1 MKRGMS
7 MQFLKV
13 YGVAVLVFF
22 ARDLIWLGAIA
33 KNLYQKYLGYILSP
47 NVNWPAAIV
56 FYLLFVAGMVF
67 FVISPALDK
76 GDMWYAVLAG
86 GLFGFITYA
95 TYDLTNLATIK
106 GWPLAITIIDLIW
119 GTVLS
124 GLTSTVSFFVVK
136 TFIK

>member
-1 MKRGMS
+1 

-22 ARDLIWLGAIA
+22 AIDLIWLGVIA
-33 KNLYQKYLGYILSP
+33 KNLYQRYLGYLLAP
-47 NVNWPAAIV
+47 EVNWTAAIV

-67 FVISPALDK
+67 FVINPALEK
-76 GDMWYAVLAG
+76 GDIMYAILAG

-95 TYDLTNLATIK
+95 TYDLTNLATIRD
-106 GWPLAITIIDLIW
+106 WPLTITIIDLIW

-124 GLTSTVSFFVVK
+124 GLTSTISFLVVK
-136 TFIK
+136 TFLK